1 MTEAA
6 LQAQNWEALLRLEL
20 RRGVDRTRLVP
31 LERYGP
37 LSVQRPFY
45 PERDC
50 CHVYLLHPP
59 GGVVGGD
66 SLDLRVE
73 SQPAT
78 HSLFT
83 APGAAKFY
91 LSAGQ
96 TATIEQLFEV
106 GADAGFEFLPQ
117 ENIYFPG
124 ALVNAM
130 TTIDARPGARV
141 LLWEKHCFGRPAN
154 RESFDHGRLRS
165 KIELRSDGQLIYTE
179 LQRVDAAEIARSSG
193 LRGQPVSGTLLAYGA
208 EMADD
213 TLSALQQIR
222 PLRGMA
228 GVSLPRPDLLLAR
241 YLGPATD
248 DLDDYF
254 VRLWEQL
261 RPPLLRREPC
271 RPRIWNT

>member
-6 LQAQNWEALLRLEL
+6 LEAQNWAARLRLEL
-20 RRGVDRTRLVP
+20 RRGTDRTRLVP

-45 PERDC
+45 PEGDS

-66 SLDLRVE
+66 SLDLEVE
-73 SQPAT
+73 LKPGARG
-78 HSLFT
+78 LFT

-96 TATIEQLFEV
+96 TAMVTQRFRV
-106 GADAGFEFLPQ
+106 GAGAGLEFLPQ
-117 ENIYFPG
+117 ENIFFPG
-124 ALVNAM
+124 ALVNV
-130 TTIDARPGARV
+130 TTSIDAEPGARI
-141 LLWEKHCFGRPAN
+141 LLWEKNCFGRPAN
-154 RESFDHGRLRS
+154 RESFQRGRLRS
-165 KIELRSDGQLIYTE
+165 KIEFSVGGQLAYTE
-179 LQRVDAAEIARSSG
+179 LQRVDAAEIARGSG

-208 EMADD
+208 EFGDD
-213 TLSALQQIR
+213 AVSALQR
-222 PLRGMA
+222 LEPGRGIA
-228 GVSLPRPDLLLAR
+228 GLTLARPDLLVAR

-248 DLDDYF
+248 DVDDYF
-254 VRLWEQL
+254 VRLWEAL
-261 RPPLLRREPC
+261 RPLLLEREPC